1 MTKSKFGVIKR
12 PATMKMKRKKRL
24 QQNAVLKWIRNEPII
39 MVPDRR
45 PGPGEDS
52 WKNNYEHQGCQ
63 KESGYI
69 TEDEPER
76 TYPPE

>member
-1 MTKSKFGVIKR
+1 MTKSKFGVRK

-24 QQNAVLKWIRNEPII
+24 QRDAILKWIRSEPII

-45 PGPGEDS
+45 SGPEEDS
-52 WKNNYEHQGCQ
+52 WKYDYEHQCYQ

-69 TEDEPER
+69 TEGEPEQ
-76 TYPPE
+76 THPPE